1 MGDIPPETGA
11 GAGVASGAG
20 GAQSSG
26 AGAIDV
32 VTLGATAKEGGT
44 RSISYRIGGWSDL
57 PFLGPRPPGVRSPL
71 VALEICDD
79 PRIWPAVITRD
90 LGDLATDPAAWAR
103 EAERRFSA
111 DLVRLV
117 LTSTREQSFSD
128 LPAIGRTV
136 EAVLSATTLPLIIE
150 GSDEPGLDREVFQ
163 RCGEAGAGER
173 LLLGTA
179 EADRYRSV
187 AAAALAYG
195 HSVVAQSPI
204 DINLAKQLNILLR
217 EIGVP
222 HDRIVIDPYT
232 GALGYGFE
240 YSYSVMERIR
250 DAALKGDRDLAMPM
264 ISQAPDST
272 VVKEVR
278 EAPPEWQR
286 EIAVRWEFGFALPA
300 VIAGADIVSVRH
312 PETVQLLKEAFRN
325 LLAGTP
331 EGGGPG
337 GA

>member
-1 MGDIPPETGA
+1 MADVPQPADGN
-11 GAGVASGAG
+11 S
-20 GAQSSG
+20 
-26 AGAIDV
+26 IDL
-32 VTLGATAKEGGT
+32 VTLGATRSEGGT
-44 RSISYRIGGWSDL
+44 RSVSYRIGGWRAL
-57 PFLGPRPPGVRSPL
+57 PFLGDRPPGVRSPL

-79 PRIWPAVITRD
+79 PRIWPAVVTRE
-90 LGDLATDPAAWAR
+90 LGDLVKDTAAWAR
-103 EAERRFSA
+103 EAEKRFSA

-117 LTSTREQSFSD
+117 LTSTKDRAFSD
-128 LPAIGRTV
+128 LPGLGHTV
-136 EAVLSATTLPLIIE
+136 EAVLAATGLPVIIE
-150 GSDEPGLDREVFQ
+150 GSNEGELDREVFQ
-163 RCGEAGAGER
+163 RCGEAGSGER

-195 HSVVAQSPI
+195 HSVIAQSPI

-264 ISQAPDST
+264 ISQAPDSLS
-272 VVKEVR
+272 VKEVR

-286 EIAVRWEFGFALPA
+286 EIAIRWEFGFALSAA
-300 VIAGADIVSVRH
+300 VAGADIVSVRH
-312 PETVQLLKEAFRN
+312 PESVRLLKDAFRG
-325 LLAGTP
+325 LQPGTP
-331 EGGGPG
+331 GGGGAG